1 VRTVVPQRTSVT
13 LFLRDGAG
21 GGGDLVAEDL
31 ALSFGGVRAVSGVG
45 FAARRGVI
53 TSVIGPNGAGK
64 TTLLIER
71 GTEVAYP
78 VPV

>member
-1 VRTVVPQRTSVT
+1 MVPQRMSVT
-13 LFLRDGAG
+13 PFLRDGAG
-21 GGGDLVAEDL
+21 VAGDLVAEDL
-31 ALSFGGVRAVSGVG
+31 ALAFGAVRAVSGVG
-45 FAARRGVI
+45 FAARRGMI